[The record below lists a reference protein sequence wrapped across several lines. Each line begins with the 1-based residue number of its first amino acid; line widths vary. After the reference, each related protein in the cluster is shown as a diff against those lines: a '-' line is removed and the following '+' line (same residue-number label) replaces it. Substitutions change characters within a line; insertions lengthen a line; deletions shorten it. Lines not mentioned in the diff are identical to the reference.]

1 MKKILLFYF
10 LLINTILSFGDVIFD
25 SSNLKPAI
33 NEPFTLQVKFLNEDK
48 KEYTI
53 EGIENLQVLSK
64 GSQSKYSYVNGEKT
78 NEKIDIYTVMGTEL
92 KNFPL
97 TLNIDG
103 KKINTLNLEI
113 SKENIKNLSS
123 ELKVENSLKNG
134 DTFYFGEKIPYE
146 ESFLT
151 TINLS
156 SIGYNKLPTFNNFSE
171 KDLNNGQ
178 YTQSYFRDS
187 SGKQGL
193 KINLYRGI
201 LQANSSGEQIINPG
215 QIVITKSSGRR
226 DFFFEAPTPPQYFS
240 GENIKLN
247 ILPLPTNQPLGFQNV
262 VGKPK
267 IKYNWNSEKINLGN
281 SLVLTLKISGEVNLD
296 SLEKIINQSYSDFN
310 TFESVKDSKEDII
323 DGKYYAEK
331 NFEIAFIPKK
341 SGENII
347 PEITIPYFNT
357 ETKSYQNLKIPAKK
371 IEVVGNNSQNNITPL
386 KTPQNENKNEV
397 KNTNIEDIKIST
409 IPDSQN
415 NPSKEINYFTI
426 GLIILVILETC
437 IIIFLI
443 FKRNYKFSYSEL
455 TEMKK
460 AKNNKE
466 FYEGYC
472 KFMKNK
478 YNFSPKV
485 HLEDRLVRLNL
496 SKEIISINQELEKC
510 YYNNIPINKKD
521 ILKRLKKELKNEK

>member
-64 GSQSKYSYVNGEKT
+64 GSQSKYSYVNGKKT

-113 SKENIKNLSS
+113 SKENIKNLSN

-247 ILPLPTNQPLGFQNV
+247 ILPLPTNQPLGFQNI

-267 IKYNWNSEKINLGN
+267 IDYNWNSEKINLGS
-281 SLVLTLKISGEVNLD
+281 SLVL
-296 SLEKIINQSYSDFN
+296 
-310 TFESVKDSKEDII
+310 
-323 DGKYYAEK
+323 KY
-331 NFEIAFIPKK
+331 F
-341 SGENII
+341 
-347 PEITIPYFNT
+347 
-357 ETKSYQNLKIPAKK
+357 
-371 IEVVGNNSQNNITPL
+371 
-386 KTPQNENKNEV
+386 
-397 KNTNIEDIKIST
+397 
-409 IPDSQN
+409 
-415 NPSKEINYFTI
+415 
-426 GLIILVILETC
+426 
-437 IIIFLI
+437 
-443 FKRNYKFSYSEL
+443 R
-455 TEMKK
+455 
-460 AKNNKE
+460 
-466 FYEGYC
+466 
-472 KFMKNK
+472 
-478 YNFSPKV
+478 
-485 HLEDRLVRLNL
+485 
-496 SKEIISINQELEKC
+496 
-510 YYNNIPINKKD
+510 
-521 ILKRLKKELKNEK
+521 